1 MILTSLMYA
10 AKCDDCGKSWST
22 DLSIAGFKEKSQM
35 KRALNESGWL
45 ELNAGKLR
53 CPDCI
58 LDLDE
63 VDQFTSK
70 SEE

>member
-1 MILTSLMYA
+1 MTTYI
-10 AKCDDCGKSWST
+10 